1 MTTKYTNLGL
11 SEPVRFLNTT
21 VLSFN
26 SNLGFGTQEST
37 LTVELIEDCTNGDG
51 DVFAYGSG
59 GSLVGSAQFFEAGE
73 FTFGGIVTNWTTNE
87 GSSGKTYTVNMSDPR
102 RLLENAMVIVDTYA
116 GTLPP
121 GSYNVFPVY
130 TYYEGSVLNGDCN
143 SYGNSKVS
151 DRGMPYSKVIQ
162 ALQNT
167 GGTIYSPT
175 GAPFI
180 LDLSSIPS
188 NVLPEYYRVNG
199 PAISILQLITD
210 ICEAIGYDFYVY
222 MTSNNVGNYIHFGF
236 VDLRSQPNSFEWLIN
251 AFAGSATER
260 SYGQELRIEKQ
271 KTMLIGEKQHYMVS
285 ATTFKPFFG
294 ETSSCSPIT
303 GAYDNNTECGFVVPI
318 NTTQLAASMRLPMYA
333 GILELTEID
342 IRCAMR
348 SFEIWKNRVSS
359 SGIPGSF
366 NAAVRT
372 WLNNVGVDWDPKS
385 GFAGFAAALD
395 NTAAVARGWADF
407 IHNPNASEA
416 KLNQSYI
423 IDDFKKIH
431 QFVETLGRT
440 YYGKQYLAK
449 LNQKICYRPSGDIEM
464 TDSCIAAEM
473 MYTSVPT
480 NDGGWVE
487 PGGSVLGVSDPY
499 LGFFR
504 QEDGRLG
511 GFAVFT
517 ALPWTA
523 NSVDE
528 PVIVDL
534 NNSDDFSGG
543 VSDV

>member
-1 MTTKYTNLGL
+1 MTTTCTDLGL
-11 SEPVRFLNTT
+11 SGPIKFLGTT

-37 LTVELIEDCTNGDG
+37 LTVELIEDCTDG
-51 DVFAYGSG
+51 DVFAG
-59 GSLVGSAQFFEAGE
+59 GNYNNLTGSAQFFSAGA
-73 FTFGGIVTNWTTNE
+73 FAFGGIVTNWTTNE
-87 GSSGKTYTVNMSDPR
+87 GSGGKTYTVNMSDPR
-102 RLLENAMVIVDTYA
+102 RLLENSMIIVDTYA

-121 GSYNVFPVY
+121 NSYNVFPVY

-143 SYGNSKVS
+143 SYGGGRVS

-167 GGTIYSPT
+167 GGTIHSPT
-175 GAPFI
+175 GSPFI

-188 NVLPEYYRVNG
+188 NILPEYYRVNG

-236 VDLRSQPNSFEWLIN
+236 VDLRSQPNSFNWLIN
-251 AFAGSATER
+251 TFAGTATER

-285 ATTFKPFFG
+285 ATNFKPFFG
-294 ETSSCSPIT
+294 ETSSCTPIV
-303 GAYDNNTECGFVVPI
+303 GDYDGSGCGLVVPV

-359 SGIPGSF
+359 SDIPGSF

-372 WLNNVGVDWDPKS
+372 WLNSVGVSWDPKS
-385 GFAGFAAALD
+385 GFAGFAAALE

-407 IHNPNASEA
+407 MHNPNASEA

-449 LNQKICYRPSGDIEM
+449 LNQKICYRPSGEIEM

-487 PGGSVLGVSDPY
+487 PGGNVLGVSDPY

-504 QEDGRLG
+504 QEDGRVG
-511 GFAVFT
+511 GFALFT

-523 NSVDE
+523 NSIDE
-528 PVIVDL
+528 PVIVNLDQ
-534 NNSDDFSGG
+534 SDNPAEG